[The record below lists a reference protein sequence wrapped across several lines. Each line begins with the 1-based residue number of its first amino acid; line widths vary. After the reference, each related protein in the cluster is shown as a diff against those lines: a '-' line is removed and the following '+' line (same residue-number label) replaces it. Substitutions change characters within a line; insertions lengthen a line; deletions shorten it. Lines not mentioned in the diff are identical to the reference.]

1 MSSPQPAFS
10 KLNSIS
16 PGRSPGR
23 KLRKLKKPRKLRK
36 QRKTRRRPKISPTR
50 KRPLSP
56 LSNEISIKEFEAD
69 TSPKTTPIRPQS
81 LKNLA
86 IEMVNSKEKQPGCFG
101 KFCKKVA
108 SKFTRRR
115 GGKRNEEE
123 HERGEKVVGA
133 GLASLHGEDNFS

>member
-23 KLRKLKKPRKLRK
+23 RPGRR
-36 QRKTRRRPKISPTR
+36 QGRRPGRRPGRKTRRRPKISPTR

-56 LSNEISIKEFEAD
+56 LSNERDIKEFEAD

-86 IEMVNSKEKQPGCFG
+86 IEMANSKEKQPGCFG

-115 GGKRNEEE
+115 GGEKKR
-123 HERGEKVVGA
+123 RRTRKRRKGRRVRA
-133 GLASLHGEDNFS
+133 RQPPRRR